1 MLKKFR
7 SRQVKIVFWILIIL
21 IVPPFFFW
29 GVTSFTRAR
38 RENANIFID
47 GKHISSEEFR
57 EYQNTSKIYYR
68 LIMGRDFSKQIN
80 QEMLDSKALEF
91 LLLLWKAKKDKITVS
106 DKEVIETIEKI
117 FSVDGRFDKDLYLRY
132 TKEGLGILPRT
143 FEEYIRMI
151 LLSEK
156 IIDLYVRN
164 VEVSDDEV
172 KEAYKKANEKVK
184 ISYIFVPYKNFEKE
198 DEQTKAL
205 AENFAK
211 GLIKE
216 ITENNTFELEPIAKK
231 YNLEVKTTD
240 YFTYNEPIP
249 NFGFEEEIYQDI
261 FSLKKNQISEKLFLL
276 PEGIA
281 IVRLDDFLTIDDEK
295 FNEEKENYRNWVKSQ
310 KMFTRHMN
318 FIYQLRKESNLKFP
332 AQSLDELSLKDDNE

>member
-1 MLKKFR
+1 MLKKIR

-29 GVTSFTRAR
+29 GVTSFTRTR

-47 GKHISSEEFR
+47 GKLISPEEFR
-57 EYQNTSKIYYR
+57 KYQNASNIYYR
-68 LIMGRDFSKQIN
+68 LIMGRDFSKQIT
-80 QEMLDSKALEF
+80 QEILDSKALEF
-91 LLLLWKAKKDKITVS
+91 LLLLWKAKKDKVTVS

-117 FSVDGRFDKDLYLRY
+117 FSVDGKFDKELYLRY
-132 TKEGLGILPRT
+132 TKDGLGILPRT

-151 LLSEK
+151 LISEK

-172 KEAYKKANEKVK
+172 REAYKKTNEKAK
-184 ISYIFVPYKNFEKE
+184 ISYIFLPYKNFEKE
-198 DEQTKAL
+198 GEQKKSL
-205 AENFAK
+205 AEDFAK
-211 GLIKE
+211 KLIKE
-216 ITENNTFELEPIAKK
+216 IMENNIFELEPIAKK

-249 NFGFEEEIYQDI
+249 NFGFEEDIYQDI
-261 FSLKKNQISEKLFLL
+261 FSLKKNQISERLFLV

-281 IVRLDDFLTIDDEK
+281 IVRLDDFLPIEEEK

-310 KMFTRHMN
+310 KMFTHHMN
-318 FIYQLRKESNLKFP
+318 FISQLRKESNLKLP
-332 AQSLDELSLKDDNE
+332 AQSFRDLPLKDDNE